1 MNIFEKNT
9 MGMTDRK
16 NSWVLHDYRYYKKL
30 LDKKD
35 YYTEVK
41 TTKDVDNIK
50 DNDKLLLDFA
60 KKLLKISSSDMQI
73 NGIVKERIRNFNI
86 ETILK

>member
-1 MNIFEKNT
+1 MGTFEDFGYRSSRDN
-9 MGMTDRK
+9 
-16 NSWVLHDYRYYKKL
+16 VFEDYRYYKNL

-35 YYTEVK
+35 TGVK
-41 TTKDVDNIK
+41 TTKDVDNIT

-60 KKLLKISSSDMQI
+60 KKLLKINSSDMEI

-86 ETILK
+86 DTILT

>member
-1 MNIFEKNT
+1 MDTFEDFGYRSSRDN
-9 MGMTDRK
+9 
-16 NSWVLHDYRYYKKL
+16 VFEDYRYYKNL

-41 TTKDVDNIK
+41 TAKNVDNIK

-60 KKLLKISSSDMQI
+60 KKLLKINSSDMEI

-86 ETILK
+86 DTILT

>member
-16 NSWVLHDYRYYKKL
+16 NGWVLHDYRYYKDLYECKYP
-30 LDKKD
+30 DIKQS
-35 YYTEVK
+35 
-41 TTKDVDNIK
+41 KDVDNIT

>member
-1 MNIFEKNT
+1 
-9 MGMTDRK
+9 
-16 NSWVLHDYRYYKKL
+16 

-35 YYTEVK
+35 RYYNEVK
-41 TTKDVDNIK
+41 TAKDVDNIK

-60 KKLLKISSSDMQI
+60 KKLLKISSSDMEI

-86 ETILK
+86 DTILK